1 MPSSLRIGWVFFALA
16 AGAGA
21 SGTSGCASDRPPRI
35 EDDAR
40 AMAPVPACILPLPSR
55 THGAG
60 QTMRNLTDDQYWQL
74 VFPAYDVQHHTLATN
89 SLSCTGSHV
98 FDDAVFAGGTTR
110 GTPIDVQSGDAVF
123 GNGGDRVRIVWL
135 RTHRWPDGS
144 EAGPIALVRAKEDF
158 AEVYAVGAYRRS
170 NGALTLQ
177 AERLGTE
184 VLIAATDDGCQGQ
197 AKTTAC
203 ETNVSLFLPR
213 FGHMVRLTTLVTEK
227 RAFAS
232 GAEPGVMGQVAY
244 QLTASPQYTQD
255 GIKLFEQVKAT
266 DPAGR
271 LVHKTELERM
281 LVLHE
286 GALEQGDSLWA
297 KLYPGAAPAQAK
309 Q

>member
-1 MPSSLRIGWVFFALA
+1 MLA
-16 AGAGA
+16 AAAAGVSGA
-21 SGTSGCASDRPPRI
+21 SGCTSERPPRI
-35 EDDAR
+35 EDEAR

-55 THGAG
+55 QHGVG
-60 QTMRNLTDDQYWQL
+60 QTMRNLSEDQYWQL
-74 VFPAYDVQHHTLATN
+74 VFPAYDAQHHTLAAN
-89 SLSCTGSHV
+89 SLTCTGSKV
-98 FDDAVFAGGTTR
+98 FDDPVFAGGTTR
-110 GTPIDVQSGDAVF
+110 GNPIDVQTGDAVY

-144 EAGPIALVRAKEDF
+144 EAGPVALVRAKEDF

-203 ETNVSLFLPR
+203 ETNVSLYLPR
-213 FGHMVRLTTLVTEK
+213 FGRLVRLTTIATTK

-232 GAEPGVMGQVAY
+232 GSEQGVMGQIAY
-244 QLTASPQYTQD
+244 ELNASPQYTPD

-271 LVHKTELERM
+271 TVHKTELERL
-281 LVLHE
+281 LVLHD
-286 GALEQGDSLWA
+286 GKLEQGNDSLWG
-297 KLYPGAAPAQAK
+297 KLYPGAASTQATPAPSK
-309 Q
+309 GKP